1 MSSNTPRPSVDRFL
15 RDATRGLGRR
25 ARLAAQAELRS
36 HLHERVQALRLEG
49 MTEATA
55 SAQAMRELG
64 EAGAIRRSLWGAHP
78 PLHLLWW
85 GSLGIG
91 VLLTALYFR
100 DVQVFSSPF
109 PEIGGGYGVTYA
121 SGDAVR
127 GLQLDSWQRRLPPQA
142 RVTDV
147 QGVPALVVGGAVPIP
162 LRGGADDDR
171 PLMVELWSLPGADR
185 LMIKQRDGLYRPAI
199 PWLEQ
204 AKRVR
209 GPYLKL
215 ARLGVRAYRA
225 GHRVRID
232 GRSISGRLSLDG
244 VALPGEVGPRF
255 TDWTDH
261 LHMRLAHEQALA
273 ALPNAHRQRISV
285 IDHVIDPVPGDM
297 NVIRAE
303 PGRAYVLV
311 GRVLEQVLSEGR
323 LETTGEENLLVTRPI
338 VAGPDGILRLP
349 ALTTPYAGRWTSLQ
363 LYSDVAAWGAASLAS
378 SAVPA
383 LLIEAGP
390 EYVQGMPLRVAQNVV
405 VQDRPYEIALVD
417 RTQTP
422 GP

>member
-1 MSSNTPRPSVDRFL
+1 MNREEQFL
-15 RDATRGLGRR
+15 RGATRGLGRR

-64 EAGAIRRSLWGAHP
+64 HAGAIRRSLWGAHP

-85 GSLGIG
+85 GSLGVG
-91 VLLTALYFR
+91 VVLTALYFR

-142 RVTDV
+142 RITDV
-147 QGVPALVVGGAVPIP
+147 QGVPALVVGAAAPIP

-171 PLMVELWSLPGADR
+171 PLLVELWDLPGADR
-185 LMIKQRDGLYRPAI
+185 FAIKDQNGNYRPAF

-225 GHRVRID
+225 GYRVRID
-232 GRSISGRLSLDG
+232 GRSISGRLGLNG

-261 LHMRLAHEQALA
+261 LHMRLVREDVRA
-273 ALPNAHRQRISV
+273 ALPSAHQRRISLLNFE
-285 IDHVIDPVPGDM
+285 INPVPGDV

-311 GRVLEQVLSEGR
+311 GRVQEQVLSEGR

-349 ALTTPYAGRWTSLQ
+349 AFTTPYAGRWTSLQ
-363 LYSDVAAWGAASLAS
+363 LYPDVAAWAAASVAS